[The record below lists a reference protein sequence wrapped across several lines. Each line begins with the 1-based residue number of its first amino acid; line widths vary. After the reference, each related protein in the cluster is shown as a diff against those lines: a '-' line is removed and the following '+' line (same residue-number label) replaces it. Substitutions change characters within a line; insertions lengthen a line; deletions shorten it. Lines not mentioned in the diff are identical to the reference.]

1 MPRRQAR
8 GPRALGVPLGL
19 IAAFAIGL
27 IYSTMDVL
35 DIFSISRAF
44 LSLQWSYWVPGRD
57 ISPFIPSSLAGAS
70 QDAPHSLLL
79 MVRLKLGCT
88 CPMAAAG
95 ARQGQP
101 GLGPADLLTELG
113 QGQPDPIPFP
123 VY

>member
-1 MPRRQAR
+1 M
-8 GPRALGVPLGL
+8 
-19 IAAFAIGL
+19 
-27 IYSTMDVL
+27 
-35 DIFSISRAF
+35 
-44 LSLQWSYWVPGRD
+44 
-57 ISPFIPSSLAGAS
+57 
-70 QDAPHSLLL
+70 LLTACS
-79 MVRLKLGCT
+79 KLGCT